1 MNLSTVK
8 SRLMDERRS
17 IREVK
22 ITISKDEVEK
32 LVDEVAMRIS
42 RNVRIQGFRP
52 GKAPI
57 SIVKSMYMDR
67 IMDEAINEALNRKV
81 GEIIEKNAWKI
92 ITNPRIKAQ
101 DRTDSEYE
109 FTVEFE
115 VIPEFEL
122 PDLTSITVKKRI
134 KRVTDSDVEER
145 INLYKEEN
153 AQLKAVDRE
162 IREGDLVVSQ
172 YVFRD
177 KDGKE
182 EKPKRARIFVKAG
195 ELDEDLYNQIIGKRI
210 GDKVEIQV
218 EEGTE
223 IYTIQNIYEKVYP
236 DDQEMAELLGYTSVE
251 EMKEKI
257 KEKLIEEFSERAE
270 VELENAIINEIYRL
284 SPFDPPPSLVAKIYE
299 DIKSELSGKVPDLE
313 QTAQNLAVF
322 RAITEII
329 LLKLIEERNIDV
341 SEEDLI
347 KYLREDGHHNPEAFL
362 NEAKRRGKIDELK
375 SKYIARKAF
384 DYLKSTVKI
393 EPEFVE

>member
-1 MNLSTVK
+1 MNLSAVK

-32 LVDEVAMRIS
+32 LVDEVAIRIS

-115 VIPEFEL
+115 IIPEFEL

-172 YVFRD
+172 YVFKN

-270 VELENAIINEIYRL
+270 AELENAIINEIYRL

-313 QTAQNLAVF
+313 QTARNLAVF

-341 SEEDLI
+341 SENDLI
-347 KYLREDGHHNPEAFL
+347 NYLREDGHQNPEAFL